1 MAKSARGM
9 ANKVASKGRYGD
21 TMLMHVSPAEVAT
34 LERMNP
40 GSITRN
46 PDTGQP
52 EAWAWLLGLLGKAG
66 AAAKAVGGAAKAAAG
81 GVMDMVGGAS
91 GGLAE
96 SVTKAANIQPEL
108 ASTMGADVSSNFVGG
123 NVKAPSV
130 MERMGNM
137 GRDMLKSGGPQNYL
151 SDKMG
156 IPTDAQ
162 GLVGMAGE
170 KLGVSPVITEGVQ
183 DLMDMPQSDIPGQ
196 QKRQM
201 DELGRQQGFMNQLQP
216 STRSSAQ
223 RQIGRQSSVRNLVAQ
238 RFGEGSPITK
248 YIGNYQEAGSYT
260 APDNGQQENITATI
274 EPGETVHFMGDPN
287 APDPMSQLRGDIFQP
302 LMGNRGNYSFPDQSK
317 GVHASGTDI
326 FRPNQR
332 KTTGLEKVLGWAG
345 FIGSQLQGK
354 MPSERF
360 REGQAWSLDRDYR
373 EELERIELQA
383 HEEGRDVTLPER
395 NVMNAMRDRIGVGR
409 QETYKAGERRSV
421 TSQVADLTGQD
432 RRMLQPEIFGSFTG
446 WTPDG
451 PAYPATAGEGRDRS
465 DDTWYRN
472 KGTQKAVRE
481 WNSAANDGKGAKQF
495 PVWNEETGELSWQDT
510 PDESN
515 WRAVSSGY
523 GDAAVARLKSD
534 DALLMIHARALLGI
548 MDASNLREAGAFVK
562 LGDNAKAK
570 VAFLFRKVTDGL
582 PTEYLSQKDRDE
594 FDIIQK
600 DVFDTIS
607 GWVEANYPR
616 VNADTGQPYTTEN
629 VKGKKVPAR

>member
-1 MAKSARGM
+1 
-9 ANKVASKGRYGD
+9 
-21 TMLMHVSPAEVAT
+21 VS
-34 LERMNP
+34 N
-40 GSITRN
+40 
-46 PDTGQP
+46 
-52 EAWAWLLGLLGKAG
+52 
-66 AAAKAVGGAAKAAAG
+66 
-81 GVMDMVGGAS
+81 
-91 GGLAE
+91 
-96 SVTKAANIQPEL
+96 AANIQPEL
-108 ASTMGADVSSNFVGG
+108 ASTLGVDVSSNLVGG

-216 STRSSAQ
+216 STTASAQ

-248 YIGNYQEAGSYT
+248 YIGNYQEPGTYTAGS
-260 APDNGQQENITATI
+260 NRENVSLTI
-274 EPGETVHFMGDPN
+274 EPHETIYMDGDP
-287 APDPMSQLRGDIFQP
+287 AKKAKDYLDPNIPQP
-302 LMGNRGNYSFPDQSK
+302 LFPGPAGAFTMFPDRSK

-373 EELERIELQA
+373 KEFERIELQA
-383 HEEGRDVTLPER
+383 HEEGRDVTLQER

-409 QETYKAGERRSV
+409 QETYKAGQTRSV
-421 TSQVADLTGQD
+421 ASQISDGLG
-432 RRMLQPEIFGSFTG
+432 RIYEQPQHFGSFTG
-446 WTPDG
+446 WTNFGEPVPTTAASGNDQKIYYDKKG
-451 PAYPATAGEGRDRS
+451 TETEGATATQWRWSRFNRGTGQLDPPTGPMIPIGLSTTSALRAQTNIDHNARTLSIARTYLTRMGLQDADGNWSANLDSAMELESDPKGAFNRDVKQLERAIALQGALKNVNGQPPSAEDQAIMSALRRVYDAVKKQQGPDPKIKDVVPGEGD
-465 DDTWYRN
+465 
-472 KGTQKAVRE
+472 
-481 WNSAANDGKGAKQF
+481 
-495 PVWNEETGELSWQDT
+495 
-510 PDESN
+510 
-515 WRAVSSGY
+515 
-523 GDAAVARLKSD
+523 
-534 DALLMIHARALLGI
+534 
-548 MDASNLREAGAFVK
+548 
-562 LGDNAKAK
+562 
-570 VAFLFRKVTDGL
+570 
-582 PTEYLSQKDRDE
+582 
-594 FDIIQK
+594 
-600 DVFDTIS
+600 
-607 GWVEANYPR
+607 
-616 VNADTGQPYTTEN
+616 
-629 VKGKKVPAR
+629 

>member
-66 AAAKAVGGAAKAAAG
+66 AAAQAVGGAVGGAAQAVGG
-81 GVMDMVGGAS
+81 GVMDMIGGAS

-108 ASTMGADVSSNFVGG
+108 ASTMGADVSSNLVGG

-196 QKRQM
+196 QKRHM
-201 DELGRQQGFMNQLQP
+201 DEVERQQGFMNQLQP
-216 STRSSAQ
+216 STTSSAQ

-238 RFGEGSPITK
+238 KFGAGSPITK

-409 QETYKAGERRSV
+409 QETYSAGQRMSV
-421 TSQVADLTGQD
+421 TSQVADPTGQG
-432 RRMLQPEIFGSFTG
+432 RRMVQDKVHSPRLGFQ
-446 WTPDG
+446 PDG
-451 PAYPATAGEGRDRS
+451 PAYPATAASGNDQKIYY
-465 DDTWYRN
+465 DK
-472 KGTQKAVRE
+472 KGTETEGATATQWRWSRFNRGTGQLDPPTGPMVPIGLSTTAALRAQTNIDHNARTLSIARTYLTRMGLQDADGN
-481 WNSAANDGKGAKQF
+481 WSANLDSAKELTSDPKGAFNRDVKQLERAIALQGALKNVNGQ
-495 PVWNEETGELSWQDT
+495 PPSAEDQAIMSALRRVYDAVKKQQG
-510 PDESN
+510 PDPDF
-515 WRAVSSGY
+515 V
-523 GDAAVARLKSD
+523 D
-534 DALLMIHARALLGI
+534 DAEASGI
-548 MDASNLREAGAFVK
+548 D
-562 LGDNAKAK
+562 
-570 VAFLFRKVTDGL
+570 
-582 PTEYLSQKDRDE
+582 
-594 FDIIQK
+594 
-600 DVFDTIS
+600 
-607 GWVEANYPR
+607 
-616 VNADTGQPYTTEN
+616 
-629 VKGKKVPAR
+629 